1 MNNER
6 EKQAQRLQNI
16 PNMPIKES
24 QTPEIIQ
31 FIVEK
36 KDRIV
41 QAWMGNRVKAERFI
55 NHIITVTNA
64 MPELLKTTKKSF
76 FNAVMA
82 AANLGLMPQ
91 VANECW
97 ILPYYDS
104 KSDTYRAQFIIG
116 YKGYIKMFY
125 RSPLAKLVWFGRVYK
140 GDEVNLRR
148 HVENMGGKIEDDS
161 RELLGWYAAY
171 ELTTGGMDFVYMS
184 LEQIEAMRLRSAAK
198 NSPAWRQD
206 YDAMCIKTVL
216 RHLLKYAPLETE
228 DMTAMEKLDGAV
240 KEYDEVVVSSPAN
253 ENLALMPDF
262 WLEEAPEEPKYEA
275 GLETKKNSG
284 LDRFYDIEPEPEPIS
299 EAEEVAD
306 NPDLD
311 AKRTELIE
319 AVKKGIKIVYPGADK
334 QVQAINRWLG
344 VPHIE
349 DAPTEK
355 LEKFLNYLRKSFK
368 KEKKDEPAQQENKQ
382 SALVN
387 PFDAVPVNEL
397 SPLQLK
403 QKEIIDL
410 INTIVP
416 DWDRDNYI
424 NIVLS
429 NENEKDLDIV
439 RNRLIRLFGGEK

>member
-1 MNNER
+1 MNDAR
-6 EKQAQRLQNI
+6 VKQAQRLQNI
-16 PNMPIKES
+16 PKLPVKES

-97 ILPYYDS
+97 ILPYHDS

-116 YKGYIKMFY
+116 YKGFIKMFY

-171 ELTTGGMDFVYMS
+171 ELNTGGMDFIYMN
-184 LEQIEAMRLRSAAK
+184 LAQIEDMRLRSAAK
-198 NSPAWRQD
+198 NSPAWRND

-228 DMTAMEKLDGAV
+228 DMAAMEKLDGAV
-240 KEYDEVVVSSPAN
+240 KEYDEIVVSSPTN
-253 ENLALMPDF
+253 ENLAMTPDF
-262 WLEEAPEEPKYEA
+262 WEEVPGEEETPPPEPKPKNQTNEGTKANSEPTGSTIFDALEEK
-275 GLETKKNSG
+275 
-284 LDRFYDIEPEPEPIS
+284 
-299 EAEEVAD
+299 
-306 NPDLD
+306 
-311 AKRTELIE
+311 
-319 AVKKGIKIVYPGADK
+319 
-334 QVQAINRWLG
+334 
-344 VPHIE
+344 
-349 DAPTEK
+349 
-355 LEKFLNYLRKSFK
+355 
-368 KEKKDEPAQQENKQ
+368 
-382 SALVN
+382 
-387 PFDAVPVNEL
+387 
-397 SPLQLK
+397 
-403 QKEIIDL
+403 
-410 INTIVP
+410 
-416 DWDRDNYI
+416 
-424 NIVLS
+424 
-429 NENEKDLDIV
+429 
-439 RNRLIRLFGGEK
+439 